1 MAGYQAN
8 SPGSM
13 GLAAYEKT
21 AGFFILAAQAVCLF
35 TLRKPRANLH
45 YRCDE
50 MKIRKGGE
58 A

>member
-1 MAGYQAN
+1 MKKPQD
-8 SPGSM
+8 
-13 GLAAYEKT
+13 
-21 AGFFILAAQAVCLF
+21 FFILAAQVVCLF
-35 TLRKPRANLH
+35 TLRKPRASLH